1 MTTQVLKSSRMSLH
15 FGRILLDRSHSPH
28 CKCKCESS
36 KRYSNLPPT
45 VEEREGIKKKLN
57 LFPLESL
64 DIAEVFP
71 PKDFSSWPPICAPS
85 SSKAFSS
92 PDYSFRSIAR
102 VDASG
107 KIARC

>member
-1 MTTQVLKSSRMSLH
+1 VGSSSVEVPVLTTEFVLELEL
-15 FGRILLDRSHSPH
+15 GLA
-28 CKCKCESS
+28 
-36 KRYSNLPPT
+36 
-45 VEEREGIKKKLN
+45 